1 MKIIENIQSL
11 VIDGY
16 KLTRVT
22 YFNKEKVE
30 IQIELMKVKEIKK
43 FDLDSWDFDLTDYF
57 NKTFYGFRDLPFLQ
71 FEDLK
76 FFISG
81 WEFSNFKITFYERE
95 LIKRQ
100 IKAKL
105 RFNIN
110 LEDYEENQ
118 DFNYIDLREK
128 IEFKYKDQLLFGGI
142 INYIHPI
149 DPPFSIYSVYCEDYS
164 CLLEIF
170 KLKTNLSLNKN
181 NVVDFFGFI
190 TELFELKDSRSTL
203 KNLNTK
209 RRDFTI
215 IIPIIG
221 VTLNTNIKIGKC
233 LLTLRPE
240 KTEFLKNNEPL
251 FRSTQFAQINLKA
264 DSLYKALILGINFI
278 QTVINLINFRNKVPH
293 YFESYDYLTQNSIA
307 KMEKIVYLH
316 DIDKGSEMIIN
327 LPWYSEP
334 ILEKETYIQYHFRP
348 LLGVGS
354 EYINPEKEMGLKE
367 QKIKEALY
375 YISSAEEKLV
385 ENRTAAFLELWIAID
400 YIVSALGP
408 KLEKQFTKHEVKI
421 AREFCSTFIGKM
433 RKTSKISLSEEE
445 YNRSLKIQE
454 RLIQLIGST
463 FNQPPLRKRL
473 DKLLEVKI
481 VKLSNFEIKLYKS
494 AREKRNDVIHG
505 NKAIEISKDEY
516 NVLSKIIYFILK
528 EEIFKKIEIKERHPI
543 FFENP
548 QIPLVIRT
556 LFDFILEDIS
566 SSFPNNKEIHTVRDK
581 ISNLSELGMPLY
593 SEIGKAKT
601 ICIPPEFDDILKIT
615 VNELIKEHS
624 ENQSFLKCKRLFKRT
639 IMVDDFDK
647 LIKSIL
653 DNLVIGLETEYEDN
667 ELIKKARN
675 QLDQLNRLGMQSFRI
690 QNVLQGFER
699 HKRFERLKK

>member
-22 YFNKEKVE
+22 YTNKEKVS
-30 IQIELMKVKEIKK
+30 IQIELMKSKEKKK
-43 FDLDSWDFDLTDYF
+43 FDLVLWDFDLTDYF

-71 FEDLK
+71 FKDLK

-81 WEFSNFKITFYERE
+81 WEFSKFKITFYERE

-118 DFNYIDLREK
+118 NFNYIDLREK
-128 IEFKYKDQLLFGGI
+128 IEFKNKEQLLFGGI
-142 INYIHPI
+142 VNYIHPI

-164 CLLEIF
+164 CLFEIF
-170 KLKTNLSLNKN
+170 KLTANLSFNKN
-181 NVVDFFGFI
+181 NIVDFFGFT
-190 TELFELKDSRSTL
+190 TEVFELKDSSATVRSP
-203 KNLNTK
+203 NMK

-221 VTLNTNIKIGKC
+221 LTLSTNIKIGKC

-240 KTEFLKNNEPL
+240 TTEFLKNNKPL

-278 QTVINLINFRNKVPH
+278 QTAINLINFRIKVPL

-334 ILEKETYIQYHFRP
+334 ILEKETYIQYLFRP
-348 LLGVGS
+348 ILGVGS
-354 EYINPEKEMGLKE
+354 EYINPEKELRLKV

-385 ENRTAAFLELWIAID
+385 ENRTAAFLELWIALD
-400 YIVSALGP
+400 YIVSAIGL
-408 KLEKQFTKHEVKI
+408 KLEKKFTKQEVKI
-421 AREFCSTFIGKM
+421 AREFCSTFVENMKNVSEIA
-433 RKTSKISLSEEE
+433 LSEEE
-445 YNRSLKIQE
+445 DNRNLKIQE

-463 FNQPPLRKRL
+463 FNQPPLKKRL
-473 DKLLEVKI
+473 DNLLEDKK
-481 VKLSNFEIKLYKS
+481 VKLSNFEIEIYKS

-556 LFDFILEDIS
+556 LFDFILEGIA
-566 SSFPNNKEIHTVRDK
+566 SSFPNNKKIHAVRDK
-581 ISNLSELGMPLY
+581 IKILSELGMPLP
-593 SEIGKAKT
+593 SELSKAKT
-601 ICIPPEFDDILKIT
+601 ICIPPEFDDMLKIT

-624 ENQSFLKCKRLFKRT
+624 ENKSFLKCKRLFESN
-639 IMVDDFDK
+639 IIIDDFDK

-653 DNLVIGLETEYEDN
+653 DNIVIGLEKEYEDN
-667 ELIKKARN
+667 KQIKKARY
-675 QLDQLNRLGMQSFRI
+675 QLDQLNRLGMHSFRI
-690 QNVLQGFER
+690 QNTFKGFER